1 MKKAFIYLPVAC
13 DPISLWASLIDILR
27 SIYYSVM
34 MILSS
39 MKKLL
44 NNNIFSSDELMNNC
58 TFGEINVENQIRAL
72 LIVFSLD
79 CGSGIMYFV
88 SRDVLI
94 LQRILSF

>member
-1 MKKAFIYLPVAC
+1 
-13 DPISLWASLIDILR
+13 
-27 SIYYSVM
+27 